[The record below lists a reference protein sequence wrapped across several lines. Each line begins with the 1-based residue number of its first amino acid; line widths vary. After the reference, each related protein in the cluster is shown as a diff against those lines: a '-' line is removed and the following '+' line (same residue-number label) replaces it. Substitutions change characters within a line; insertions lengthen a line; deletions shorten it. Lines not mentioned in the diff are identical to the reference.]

1 MPDAGE
7 KARALLEKNTGS
19 PVERAQAYATLAACD
34 AMNRMLV
41 AIASRDRVCGDCGSD
56 YIQFVEKS
64 AE

>member
-1 MPDAGE
+1 MPDAAD

-19 PVERAQAYATLAACD
+19 AVERAQVYATLAACD

-41 AIASRDRVCGDCGSD
+41 AMAVRSALCGDCGSD
-56 YIQFVEKS
+56 CIQFAEKS